1 MIKFFFGILIT
12 IWNIVSLLA
21 IVSNALKYTSLSDD
35 VLLALIA
42 SAVGQT
48 ILLGISSISL
58 KSE

>member
-1 MIKFFFGILIT
+1 MIKLFFGILIAT
-12 IWNIVSLLA
+12 WNIVTLLV
-21 IVSNALKYTSLSDD
+21 ILSNALMYTSLSDN

>member
-1 MIKFFFGILIT
+1 MIKLFLGILIFA
-12 IWNIVSLLA
+12 WNTTALLA
-21 IVSNALKYTSLSDD
+21 LVSNALKYTSLSDD
-35 VLLALIA
+35 MLLTLIA